1 MKTPSVH
8 SKKPQEAL
16 ELKAIIAS
24 LLDQARDKVS
34 FVDRDAPDDIFT
46 LDIRMLHEAV
56 HRLHK
61 MQAKPIIVSTAKGR
75 EYIDYI
81 CPHCRDTITQRRKV
95 QKEWLYRPKY
105 HDSCGQQLNWEKM
118 AIRGKLKIKKSEASK

>member
-1 MKTPSVH
+1 MNTPSAHSTNPQKTP
-8 SKKPQEAL
+8 
-16 ELKAIIAS
+16 ELKAVIAS

-34 FVDRDAPDDIFT
+34 FVDRDDPDDIFT

-61 MQAKPIIVSTAKGR
+61 MQAEPVIISTTRNR

-81 CPHCRDTITQRRKV
+81 CPHCRDTITQRRKG
-95 QKEWLYRPKY
+95 QKEGLYRPKY
-105 HDSCGQQLNWEKM
+105 HDSCGQRLNWEKL
-118 AIRGKLKIKKSEASK
+118 AICTKLKIKKQEASK

>member
-1 MKTPSVH
+1 MKIPFAH
-8 SKKPQEAL
+8 STKPQETL
-16 ELKAIIAS
+16 ELKAVIAS

-61 MQAKPIIVSTAKGR
+61 MQAKPIIVSTAKGQR
-75 EYIDYI
+75 VHRLHL
-81 CPHCRDTITQRRKV
+81 PHCRDTITQRRKG
-95 QKEWLYRPKY
+95 QKEGLYRPKY
-105 HDSCGQQLNWEKM
+105 HDSCGQRLNWEKLV
-118 AIRGKLKIKKSEASK
+118 IHKKLKIKKQEALN

>member
-16 ELKAIIAS
+16 ELKAVIAS

-34 FVDRDAPDDIFT
+34 FVDRDDPDDIFT

-61 MQAKPIIVSTAKGR
+61 IQAKSVIVSTARGR
-75 EYIDYI
+75 EFIDYI
-81 CPHCRDTITQRRKV
+81 CPHCHDTITQRRKG
-95 QKEWLYRPKY
+95 QKEGVYRPRY
-105 HDSCGQQLNWEKM
+105 HDFCGQRLNWEKI
-118 AIRGKLKIKKSEASK
+118 AICGKLKIQNKEVSK

>member
-34 FVDRDAPDDIFT
+34 FVDRDDPDDIFT

-56 HRLHK
+56 HRLNK
-61 MQAKPIIVSTAKGR
+61 MQAKPVIVSTARGR
-75 EYIDYI
+75 EFIDYI
-81 CPHCRDTITQRRKV
+81 CPHCRDTITQRRKG
-95 QKEWLYRPKY
+95 QKEGVYRPKY
-105 HDSCGQQLNWEKM
+105 HDFCGQRLNWEKM
-118 AIRGKLKIKKSEASK
+118 AIRGKMKIKKQEVSK